1 MVKAEERYYKM
12 IGERF
17 MKHFKWSAGVLLS
30 VIALFS
36 VLTGANVNALADTR
50 YVEASLTVGE
60 NIVTNYYID
69 YGHYKALG
77 ADTLYYSY
85 NSTSEEEAYT
95 LSETTIDL
103 DNIGDDVSL
112 SDGKITFSVTQAA
125 AQLAEPVTIRLYNSS
140 SDETVYSLTYSAK
153 DYCDDVIEMDNSA
166 LAPYTQGRGA
176 SRLKNVCKAIIAYSK
191 ATQSVFTEYME
202 NSGAVEIVDDYSA
215 ELGLDSASYAS
226 DYNKATD
233 NIPGENVA
241 FKTASFICTSS
252 SKMRFYFT
260 VNDESDTT
268 YYGDP
273 VITGPG
279 ASFEKGYTTENGIK
293 SYYIQVNN
301 IKPVD
306 FDKKISVSYA
316 GASISM
322 SVLDY
327 ASRIISLSNDNELK
341 GLAKTLIVYYQ
352 KADEYF
358 NAEIHNMT
366 PIAAAEASCTET
378 GNSAYYYCE
387 DCGKYFTDAYGENE
401 TTAEAVTIAPLGHS
415 YEASVTAPTCTEQ
428 GYTTYTCTR
437 CGDTYTDDFTNPV
450 AHTEAAAVRENEV
463 AATCTAD
470 GSYDEV
476 VYCSVCNTEL
486 SRTPISTS
494 ALGHDF
500 GGWAVT
506 TGATLNADGVET
518 KSCSRCGATET
529 RTVKNFSLKFE
540 NTADYLYRIGNANNV
555 TLGALFNS
563 ASGADITGVTATVTN
578 KAGNA
583 AGTFTA
589 NASDWRSSTLKFTGT
604 GVVTVTLKHGS
615 FTAATLNLEVVA
627 ATNTTTAL
635 AVTSSRSVVLLNDI
649 SITSALSVAGGTLYG
664 NGFTVDSTGTVNS
677 SGNTVLTTYA
687 GTINLSSGTLNN
699 VKVIGPN
706 FKNAAVYYSDTN
718 NVFTVKTSGE
728 CYIYNCYIA
737 YSRAPLGV
745 YNNSGVATTVENT
758 VLDGGRYSNAYIKS
772 GDLNLHNVTTI
783 AQPRETI
790 NGNLRCG
797 FGIVISDEAT
807 DSQITATGYLKQYN
821 WVGKSKDKSY
831 FSGDNENSTGNTAIS
846 TLFDGM
852 YSKAGALTVSY
863 GGDTYINT
871 GILCL
876 NNSVPLATGSALG
889 AYTTVNPVSMSGSSA
904 WAMAPTALDS
914 SNDFKY
920 YGETEYEPTEQIPTV
935 PSFNWNYPSTYK
947 DGVINLSYDAGSS
960 VSFNPN
966 ILTANKMNNNLTVKY
981 YMNGTEYTGSS
992 ISFNNAGTYTVEY
1005 RITDPYNYA
1014 SDGVTTSSRTYTKKL
1029 NVVVTEHVASISA
1042 PEFTFYDTSGSS
1054 LGSRVVEIGGA
1065 KYVMPNVTATSDTVQ
1080 STTVNGT
1087 TVYCP
1092 VVNCAFKDNSSDFN
1106 YISPVFTGV
1115 NIKNYTDASGTST
1128 TYNKSSDLSALPSA
1142 DNAKLE
1148 WLTTWTVN
1156 GKSMTD
1162 SYQKNSSYGLA
1173 AYSAAMGKD
1182 LPATTKVIQFKFTAG
1197 NGDVYYYYIYYS
1209 AAAHT
1214 CPSSCVAE
1222 GSLVTMA
1229 DGTKKPIEEVQQG
1242 DMVLTWSFWNGCY
1255 EAQPVV
1261 VKWNHGTQDW
1271 EILTLNFS
1279 DGTSVRVINEHGFF
1293 DTDKNTYAYIT
1304 PENAESFVGDSFVKC
1319 NDDGTYNE
1327 TELTGY
1333 SVSVENTGCYCMLTA
1348 HNTDFIVEGMLSN
1361 SAETYC
1367 EGLYEYFE
1375 VGENLKYDEEKM
1387 KSDIETYGLF
1397 TYDDLSAYVTEEQF
1411 ELLNGAYY
1419 KVNIEKGIYTFDEF
1433 VRMIQ
1438 TYIE

>member
-1 MVKAEERYYKM
+1 MKRY
-12 IGERF
+12 
-17 MKHFKWSAGVLLS
+17 KWPTALLLS
-30 VIALFS
+30 VFMLFGILS
-36 VLTGANVNALADTR
+36 GANVNALAETQ

-60 NIVTNYYID
+60 NIITNYYID
-69 YGHYKALG
+69 YAHFKALG
-77 ADTLYYSY
+77 ADTLYYSF

-95 LSETTIDL
+95 LSETVVDL
-103 DNIGDDVSL
+103 NNIGDEVSL
-112 SDGKITFSVTQAA
+112 KDGKITFSVSQAA

-153 DYCDDVIEMDNSA
+153 DYCDDVIEMENSE
-166 LAPYTQGRGA
+166 LAPYAQGRGA
-176 SRLKNVCKAIIAYSK
+176 SRLKSVCKAIIAYSK
-191 ATQSVFTEYME
+191 ATQSVFTDYMG
-202 NSGAVEIVDDYSA
+202 NNGAVVISDDYSA
-215 ELGLDSASYAS
+215 ELGLASASYAS
-226 DYNKATD
+226 DYDKATD

-279 ASFEKGYTTENGIK
+279 AGFEKGYTTENGNR

-327 ASRIISLSNDNELK
+327 ASRIISLSSDNALK
-341 GLAKTLIVYYQ
+341 NLAKALIVYNQ
-352 KADEYF
+352 KAGEYF
-358 NAEIHNMT
+358 NAEVHNLT
-366 PIAAAEASCTET
+366 PVAAVAASCTET
-378 GNSAYYYCE
+378 GNTAYYLCA

-401 TTAEAVTIAPLGHS
+401 TTLEAVTVAPLGHS
-415 YEASVTAPTCTEQ
+415 YEASVTAPTCTGQ
-428 GYTTYTCTR
+428 GYTTHTCSR
-437 CGDTYTDDFTNPV
+437 CGDSYIDSETN
-450 AHTEAAAVRENEV
+450 
-463 AATCTAD
+463 
-470 GSYDEV
+470 
-476 VYCSVCNTEL
+476 
-486 SRTPISTS
+486 

-506 TGATLNADGVET
+506 TGATLSADGVET
-518 KSCSRCGATET
+518 KSCSRCDATET
-529 RTVKNFSLKFE
+529 RTVKNFTLKFE
-540 NTADYLYRIGNANNV
+540 NTDKYLYRIGNANNV
-555 TLGALFNS
+555 TLGTLFDS
-563 ASGADITGVTATVTN
+563 ASGADVTGITATVTN

-583 AGTFTA
+583 AGSFTA

-664 NGFTVDSTGTVNS
+664 NGFAVDSTGTVNS

-831 FSGDNENSTGNTAIS
+831 FSGDNENSTGNTAIT

-914 SNDFKY
+914 SNDFRY
-920 YGETEYEPTEQIPTV
+920 YSETEYEPTEQIPTV

-1065 KYVMPNVTATSDTVQ
+1065 KYVMPNVTATSDTVK
-1080 STTVNGT
+1080 STTVSGT

-1128 TYNKSSDLSALPSA
+1128 TYNKSSNLSALPSA

-1197 NGDVYYYYIYYS
+1197 NGEVYYYYIYYS

-1261 VKWNHGTQDW
+1261 VKWNHGTQEW

-1304 PENAESFVGDSFVKC
+1304 PENAESFIGDSFIKC
-1319 NDDGTYNE
+1319 NGDGTYSQ
-1327 TELTGY
+1327 TQLTGY
-1333 SVSVENTGCYCMLTA
+1333 TVTVENTGCYCMLTA

-1387 KSDIETYGLF
+1387 KSDIEAYGLF

>member
-1 MVKAEERYYKM
+1 MKRY
-12 IGERF
+12 
-17 MKHFKWSAGVLLS
+17 KWPTVLLLS
-30 VIALFS
+30 VFMLFGILS
-36 VLTGANVNALADTR
+36 GANVNALAETQ

-60 NIVTNYYID
+60 NIITNYYID
-69 YGHYKALG
+69 YAHFKALG
-77 ADTLYYSY
+77 ADTLYYSF

-103 DNIGDDVSL
+103 DNIGDEVSL

-153 DYCDDVIEMDNSA
+153 DYCDDVIGMENSE
-166 LAPYTQGRGA
+166 LAPYAQGRGA
-176 SRLKNVCKAIIAYSK
+176 SRLKSVCKAIIAYSK
-191 ATQSVFTEYME
+191 ATQSVFADYMG
-202 NSGAVEIVDDYSA
+202 NNGAVVISDDYSA
-215 ELGLDSASYAS
+215 ELGLASASYAS
-226 DYNKATD
+226 DYDKATD

-279 ASFEKGYTTENGIK
+279 AGFEKGYTTENGIK

-378 GNSAYYYCE
+378 GNSAYYYCA

-401 TTAEAVTIAPLGHS
+401 TTLEAVTVAPLGHS
-415 YEASVTAPTCTEQ
+415 YEASVTAPTCTGQ
-428 GYTTYTCTR
+428 GYTTHTCSR
-437 CGDTYTDDFTNPV
+437 CGDSYIDSETN
-450 AHTEAAAVRENEV
+450 
-463 AATCTAD
+463 
-470 GSYDEV
+470 
-476 VYCSVCNTEL
+476 
-486 SRTPISTS
+486 

-506 TGATLNADGVET
+506 TGATLSADGVET
-518 KSCSRCGATET
+518 KSCSRCDATET
-529 RTVKNFSLKFE
+529 RTVKNFTLKFE
-540 NTADYLYRIGNANNV
+540 NTDKYLYRIGNANNV
-555 TLGALFNS
+555 TLGTLFDS
-563 ASGADITGVTATVTN
+563 ASGADVTGITATVTN

-583 AGTFTA
+583 AGSFTA

-649 SITSALSVAGGTLYG
+649 SITSSLSVASGTLYG
-664 NGFTVDSTGTVNS
+664 NGFTIDASGTVDANGDSTLGKL
-677 SGNTVLTTYA
+677 GCA
-687 GTINLSSGTLNN
+687 INLSNGTLNN
-699 VKVIGPN
+699 VSVIGPN
-706 FKNAAVYYSDTN
+706 LNNAAVYYSDEN
-718 NVFTVKTSGE
+718 NDFTVKTAGV
-728 CYIYNCYIA
+728 CYIYNCYLFG
-737 YSRAPLGV
+737 SRATIGTYGAADTAEV
-745 YNNSGVATTVENT
+745 NIENT
-758 VLDGGRYSNAYIKS
+758 VLDGGRYANIFHRFGK
-772 GDLNLHNVTTI
+772 LNLTNVTTI
-783 AQPRETI
+783 NQPRTTI
-790 NGNLRCG
+790 NGNTRCG
-797 FGIVISDEAT
+797 FGIIISDEAGN
-807 DSQITATGYLKQYN
+807 DALITANGYLKQYN
-821 WVGKSKDKSY
+821 WVGKNRDKNY
-831 FSGDNENSTGNTAIS
+831 FAGDNSNSTSNTAIS
-846 TLFDGM
+846 SLFDYM
-852 YSKAGALTVSY
+852 YTKASSLTVTYS
-863 GGDTYINT
+863 GDTYINT
-871 GILCL
+871 GILSL
-876 NNSVPLATGSALG
+876 SNDAPLPTGSAISSYG
-889 AYTTVNPVSMSGSSA
+889 TVNPITVGSFTG
-904 WAMAPTALDS
+904 WVYAPTTLDS

-920 YGETEYEPTEQIPTV
+920 YSATDYSPSTQVPTV
-935 PSFNWNYPSTYK
+935 PTFTWSYPSTYSTSEK
-947 DGVINLSYDAGSS
+947 QVNLSFAEGSS
-960 VSFNPN
+960 VSFQTSG
-966 ILTANKMNNNLTVKY
+966 ILSATKYNNSLTVTPTMNNTAVGNTV
-981 YMNGTEYTGSS
+981 TFDT
-992 ISFNNAGTYTVEY
+992 AGDYEIVY
-1005 RITDPYNYA
+1005 HVADPYNYA
-1014 SDGVTTSSRTYTKKL
+1014 ADGVTTSGKNYQKVLKIHVTK
-1029 NVVVTEHVASISA
+1029 TVASVNA
-1042 PEFTFYDTSGSS
+1042 PVFDFLNTSGTSI
-1054 LGSRVVEIGGA
+1054 GSKTVDIGGA
-1065 KYVMPNVTATSDTVQ
+1065 HYVMPNVSATSDAVK

-1092 VVNCAFKDNSSDFN
+1092 VVTVQFKDNSSDFN
-1106 YISPVFTGV
+1106 YLFPMFAGV
-1115 NIKNYTDASGTST
+1115 SITNYTDASGSNT
-1128 TYNKSSDLSALPSA
+1128 TYKKSTNMSSLPSCIEIVSSDPM
-1142 DNAKLE
+1142 
-1148 WLTTWTVN
+1148 WN
-1156 GKSMTD
+1156 GKTSFKSF
-1162 SYQKNSSYGLA
+1162 SYNSSYGLI
-1173 AYSAAMGKD
+1173 
-1182 LPATTKVIQFKFTAG
+1182 ATSDAIGSNQDTRNATIQFKLMAG
-1197 NGDVYYYYIYYS
+1197 NGEEYYYYIYFS
-1209 AAAHT
+1209 AAAHDK
-1214 CPSSCVAE
+1214 PSGGCVAE
-1222 GSLVTMA
+1222 GTQVTMA
-1229 DGTKKPIEEVQQG
+1229 DGTTKAVEDVKLG
-1242 DMVLTWSFWNGCY
+1242 DMVMTWSFWNGRM

-1261 VKWNHGTQDW
+1261 VKWYHGTKEW
-1271 EILTLNFS
+1271 NVLKLTFS
-1279 DGTSVRVINEHGFF
+1279 DSTEVDVIDEHGFF

-1304 PENAESFVGDSFVKC
+1304 PDNVEDYVGDSFVKF
-1319 NDDGTYNE
+1319 NADGTYSE
-1327 TELTGY
+1327 VELTGY

-1348 HNTDFIVEGMLSN
+1348 HNTDFIVEDMLSN